1 MWYSKFLKTSLRKH
15 NLRVDLRVYA
25 GDELEAPNEQ
35 DLQAKIKSVLT
46 SGIIKGL
53 DMIGLV
59 SKFGVQVGQMGQRI
73 AIENQ
78 IDIKVIPGQD
88 YVSVDGVHA
97 VFFNIKQNIN
107 PGLTIQE
114 SITQCHK
121 QNGKAMLYDL
131 SRSQARAIS
140 GWQSTGYEP
149 DMVEIYNAH
158 SKAYK
163 DLDIDYP
170 RFVSTAARSGSEL
183 EDIPVFTE
191 VPRKHMQDY
200 GFLAQDE
207 GSDYLPGYLRNTQ
220 QNG

>member
-25 GDELEAPNEQ
+25 GDETEAHNEQ
-35 DLQAKIKSVLT
+35 DIQAKIKSILT
-46 SGIIKGL
+46 SSIIKGL

-59 SKFGVQVGQMGQRI
+59 SVFGIGVGQIGQRL
-73 AIENQ
+73 AVENQ
-78 IDIKVIPGQD
+78 IDMKVIPGQD
-88 YVSVDGVHA
+88 YTSADGVHV
-97 VFFNIKQNIN
+97 VFLNIQQDIK
-107 PGLTIQE
+107 PGLNIQQAIVE
-114 SITQCHK
+114 CHK

-131 SRSQARAIS
+131 SRSQARAIA
-140 GWQSTGYEP
+140 GWQSTDYAP

-183 EDIPVFTE
+183 EDLPVFTE
-191 VPRKHMQDY
+191 CPRKHMQDY

-207 GSDYLPGYLRNTQ
+207 GSEYVPGYLRNTQ